1 MTPSNEIWSGALSCP
16 LDYQFVLW
24 IDDLSTIDSLVHVGG
39 GIGGIII
46 PGGSL
51 EHLASTEFYV
61 NVSKSIPYKLATL
74 LPAVPL

>member
-1 MTPSNEIWSGALSCP
+1 M
-16 LDYQFVLW
+16 
-24 IDDLSTIDSLVHVGG
+24 GG